1 MSYWQNTGMTLVQLR
16 HFVVLADRGSFVKA
30 SAALFVTQPALS
42 RSIQS
47 LEDELG
53 GALFDRLGRRI
64 ELTPFGREVL
74 KRARRL
80 VSEAE
85 DLKMAGKDLHA
96 GLVGRLRI
104 GLSSAPGALFSTP
117 LMQHMAEH
125 HPRLQVHVSRG
136 STSILIN
143 ELREQRLD
151 AAIVDIR
158 SMSPSSDLQ
167 LAQILDLRAG
177 FLVRP
182 EHPLARAKGA
192 VTVSR
197 MKAYAVA
204 STPLSD
210 EVARALVAD
219 YGPEA
224 NPDDLIT
231 LRCDETLTLLELA
244 RRADVIVLTVK
255 AVAAD
260 LVALD
265 VQPPLRATARFG
277 LVSLSGR
284 HEAPALQPVRELLAA
299 WAQDLAAQGLTA
311 S

>member
-1 MSYWQNTGMTLVQLR
+1 MSFGHTSPMTLVQLR
-16 HFVVLADRGSFVKA
+16 HFVVLADQPSFVQA
-30 SAALFVTQPALS
+30 SKTLFLTQPALT
-42 RSIQS
+42 RSIQA
-47 LEDELG
+47 LEEELG

-64 ELTPFGREVL
+64 ALTPFGQEVL
-74 KRARRL
+74 RRARRL
-80 VSEAE
+80 VSDAE
-85 DLKMAGKDLHA
+85 DLKSAGRGLLA

-136 STSILIN
+136 SAAVLLH

-158 SMSPSSDLQ
+158 SMTPSSDLEV
-167 LAQILDLRAG
+167 ATVFDLRAG
-177 FLVRP
+177 FLARR
-182 EHPLARAKGA
+182 EHPLVRAGRA
-192 VTVSR
+192 VTLAA
-197 MKAYAVA
+197 MKGYPIA

-210 EVARALVAD
+210 EVARLLVAD
-219 YGPEA
+219 YGPQG

-231 LRCDETLTLLELA
+231 LRCDETSSILELA
-244 RRADVIVLTVK
+244 RRADVIVLTVL
-255 AVAAD
+255 AVAGD
-260 LVALD
+260 LVALN

-277 LVSLSGR
+277 LVTLSGR
-284 HEAPALQPVRELLAA
+284 HEAPALQPVRELLAR
-299 WAQDLAAQGLTA
+299 WAGEL